1 MVTIERQIEG
11 VSEQS
16 LARFL
21 LRARRA
27 ARVRGQ
33 VHVLVVSNR
42 RMRSLNWQFRGK
54 DEPTDVLSFPAV
66 PEVAREL
73 AGDIVI
79 SRDMAAANARRLQ
92 HPLADE
98 VKVLV
103 LHGVLHLAGYD
114 HENDRGE
121 MARREER
128 LRREL
133 KLRDGLIERSQRS
146 STNQA
151 RGKR

>member
-1 MVTIERQIEG
+1 MERQIEG
-11 VSEQS
+11 ISEQS

-27 ARVRGQ
+27 ARLRGQ

-42 RMRSLNWQFRGK
+42 RMRSLNWQFRGQ

-79 SRDMAAANARRLQ
+79 SIDMAATNARRLQ
-92 HPLADE
+92 HPLAHE
-98 VKVLV
+98 LKVLV

-114 HENDRGE
+114 HEADRGE
-121 MARREER
+121 MARREQR

-133 KLRDGLIERSQRS
+133 KLRDGLIERNQLPSAP
-146 STNQA
+146 QA
-151 RGKR
+151 RRKR